1 MSSSS
6 PSCAVTVL
14 VLATCHSFPGPSSLS
29 LLTERTGCTIRFYS
43 PDCSPSTTS
52 FTSTSTS
59 TSISSSSTSSSN
71 EANVHS
77 DSSTFKKYTYSKD
90 SCQLMEN
97 GTENENEND
106 KLSQYNQC
114 EIERIPLTESKM
126 FELSPINFINEKNSF
141 WEEWGTKADFIL
153 TFDSYLISLNETLI
167 DRGFIEVLIMIHEII
182 LN

>member
-1 MSSSS
+1 M
-6 PSCAVTVL
+6 PSDL
-14 VLATCHSFPGPSSLS
+14 
-29 LLTERTGCTIRFYS
+29 
-43 PDCSPSTTS
+43 STTS
-52 FTSTSTS
+52 FTSTS

-77 DSSTFKKYTYSKD
+77 DLSTFKKYTYSKD

-97 GTENENEND
+97 GSENGSENENEND

-114 EIERIPLTESKM
+114 EIERIPSTESKM

-141 WEEWGTKADFIL
+141 WKEWGTKADFIL
-153 TFDSYLISLNETLI
+153 TFDSYLISLNKTLI
-167 DRGFIEVLIMIHEII
+167 ERGFIEVLIMIYEII